1 MTKFNTPI
9 EEIYALWLSTLKEVS
24 NGKFNDLNIKQ
35 KQLFNDQVVL
45 NKINELPYWA
55 LKKSALNSTRKIRNG
70 NAVLK
75 LKKWKIEAK
84 KLIVQDS
91 ESDLIEYPD
100 GEIRV
105 KHDSPTA
112 FARKAIGSIHKQD
125 W

>member
-35 KQLFNDQVVL
+35 KQLFNDQVAL
-45 NKINELPYWA
+45 HKINELPYWA
-55 LKKSALNSTRKIRNG
+55 LKKSALNSTQKIRNG
-70 NAVLK
+70 NVVLK

-91 ESDLIEYPD
+91 ESDLIAYPD

-105 KHDSPTA
+105 KHDSPTD